1 MPRFIA
7 TMDSSDFCAA
17 FAPQTSQVHNA
28 TFQTR
33 RPSMPRHAF
42 RAANRLRRFFSASR
56 ILRRWPHGSLGV
68 TRLNG
73 KGSLTLRLTCLSDRA
88 STVGSP
94 LPPPVFLTD
103 CRFLVSTNSFH
114 FVSSIA
120 LLGAP
125 KFPLIGE
132 MQVPLK
138 DTSAPATF
146 RRKHFIILASKLP
159 FEPKSMSKRR
169 IFLSPLWRHLTGRKG
184 GAESAPP
191 FPFCLAAI
199 SES

>member
-125 KFPLIGE
+125 KISSFKGSRTGLEECLVKPHKSSDRGDCHFSE
-132 MQVPLK
+132 
-138 DTSAPATF
+138 TSSCISAHRIYYLRPGAHLY
-146 RRKHFIILASKLP
+146 RIQLP
-159 FEPKSMSKRR
+159 P
-169 IFLSPLWRHLTGRKG
+169 
-184 GAESAPP
+184 
-191 FPFCLAAI
+191 
-199 SES
+199 

>member
-125 KFPLIGE
+125 KIPSFKGS
-132 MQVPLK
+132 QTGLK
-138 DTSAPATF
+138 GTSNKPSGDNGHSHRLSHSPN
-146 RRKHFIILASKLP
+146 RRNFAHTHGGKGSY
-159 FEPKSMSKRR
+159 
-169 IFLSPLWRHLTGRKG
+169 LSPLIPSGTATSSSTAL
-184 GAESAPP
+184 S
-191 FPFCLAAI
+191 
-199 SES
+199 

>member
-1 MPRFIA
+1 
-7 TMDSSDFCAA
+7 MDSSDFCAA

-125 KFPLIGE
+125 KFPFKGLKIPFRGSHNSPSRVSKIPLRNPRKSQKRPSFIGYFRHALCKSLNHCANAS
-132 MQVPLK
+132 P
-138 DTSAPATF
+138 APRISPAIN
-146 RRKHFIILASKLP
+146 FISRCRFA
-159 FEPKSMSKRR
+159 
-169 IFLSPLWRHLTGRKG
+169 
-184 GAESAPP
+184 
-191 FPFCLAAI
+191 
-199 SES
+199 

>member
-1 MPRFIA
+1 
-7 TMDSSDFCAA
+7 MDSSDFCAA
-17 FAPQTSQVHNA
+17 FAPQVSQVPDA

-42 RAANRLRRFFSASR
+42 HAANRLRRFFSASR

-125 KFPLIGE
+125 KIPLAKGRRIPLQEALLFVITFPMALELNLQFDGRGHTFCGE
-132 MQVPLK
+132 PSNRVLVSMPY
-138 DTSAPATF
+138 
-146 RRKHFIILASKLP
+146 HI
-159 FEPKSMSKRR
+159 KSM
-169 IFLSPLWRHLTGRKG
+169 L
-184 GAESAPP
+184 
-191 FPFCLAAI
+191 
-199 SES
+199 

>member
-1 MPRFIA
+1 
-7 TMDSSDFCAA
+7 MDSSDFCAA

-125 KFPLIGE
+125 KFPLFKGSRTPLQGIANPHSGKPKRGLKGHKTSLQGTMGHPHQVLQLLLDVLQEAALGE
-132 MQVPLK
+132 AAL
-138 DTSAPATF
+138 AGHALWTF
-146 RRKHFIILASKLP
+146 RI
-159 FEPKSMSKRR
+159 RR
-169 IFLSPLWRHLTGRKG
+169 H
-184 GAESAPP
+184 
-191 FPFCLAAI
+191 
-199 SES
+199 

>member
-1 MPRFIA
+1 LPRFIA

-125 KFPLIGE
+125 KFPLCKGTISDPSLYFEVVEPVSAFATDDASIERVG
-132 MQVPLK
+132 QVVIDISELVV
-138 DTSAPATF
+138 SALNDNLF
-146 RRKHFIILASKLP
+146 HS
-159 FEPKSMSKRR
+159 
-169 IFLSPLWRHLTGRKG
+169 LTGLG
-184 GAESAPP
+184 NLDFEIIA
-191 FPFCLAAI
+191 FTFV
-199 SES
+199 

>member
-125 KFPLIGE
+125 KFPSFKGCQTGLNLP
-132 MQVPLK
+132 PLRPRAGRLQQ
-138 DTSAPATF
+138 DSPLY
-146 RRKHFIILASKLP
+146 ILADSVAM
-159 FEPKSMSKRR
+159 KS
-169 IFLSPLWRHLTGRKG
+169 LESPLDVRLTIWLWQMQP
-184 GAESAPP
+184 SPP
-191 FPFCLAAI
+191 C
-199 SES
+199 

>member
-125 KFPLIGE
+125 KFPLCKGSRTPFHGI
-132 MQVPLK
+132 MPPPISLPIQDTNPLSSLQQPSHLN
-138 DTSAPATF
+138 SAAM
-146 RRKHFIILASKLP
+146 H
-159 FEPKSMSKRR
+159 
-169 IFLSPLWRHLTGRKG
+169 
-184 GAESAPP
+184 PP
-191 FPFCLAAI
+191 
-199 SES
+199 SVT

>member
-1 MPRFIA
+1 
-7 TMDSSDFCAA
+7 MDSSDFCAA

-33 RPSMPRHAF
+33 SASLSLRLGSLKSRAPLARRLRPSMPRHAF

-125 KFPLIGE
+125 KFPFAWLI
-132 MQVPLK
+132 VPLHEAHNSPSSGEFK
-138 DTSAPATF
+138 RLF
-146 RRKHFIILASKLP
+146 EAS
-159 FEPKSMSKRR
+159 
-169 IFLSPLWRHLTGRKG
+169 
-184 GAESAPP
+184 
-191 FPFCLAAI
+191 
-199 SES
+199 